1 MPRFFCQILPV
12 VFAGQSS
19 GDNEHQSQP
28 ERRMI
33 RRQIQNCGS
42 VPERESN
49 ERLQRDIA
57 TLSFE
62 RFLVG

>member
-1 MPRFFCQILPV
+1 
-12 VFAGQSS
+12 
-19 GDNEHQSQP
+19 
-28 ERRMI
+28 MI